1 MQKCYSKVYVKKP
14 FFIASLMRKRPW
26 QKRSPDAPGE
36 TVNISARVPC
46 SYLED
51 LKGLSGAIS
60 YHVRKAV
67 ELYLDAK
74 KSDQV

>member
-1 MQKCYSKVYVKKP
+1 MQKCYSKVYVEKP

-36 TVNISARVPC
+36 TVNISARVPS

-51 LKGLSGAIS
+51 LKSFSGTIS
-60 YHVRKAV
+60 YNVRKAV
-67 ELYLDAK
+67 ELYVEAK
-74 KSDQV
+74 KSDQE